1 MPLNVFLQTEK
12 RQVWAAPRWYAIR
25 FSNSRRISSDTSSIV
40 SVTMAPHGDPSLELD
55 KAAERVNVSVEPSS
69 LFLITVENDGLAE
82 S

>member
-1 MPLNVFLQTEK
+1 
-12 RQVWAAPRWYAIR
+12 
-25 FSNSRRISSDTSSIV
+25 
-40 SVTMAPHGDPSLELD
+40 MAPHGDPSLELD